1 MKLNEFMTLSSIYL
15 EVDVDSKKAL
25 FKEIGKIA
33 EKKIK
38 VESIK
43 IIEKLNKR
51 EMLGSTGV
59 GQGAAIP
66 HTKIEGIS
74 KTIVLFLKLK
84 NSIDFSSPDKR
95 NVDLIFAIITPEDT
109 QSEHLLILS
118 SISNF
123 LKKDGNLE
131 KLRSLNDANNTM
143 KIFSKY

>member
-38 VESIK
+38 VESVK

-84 NSIDFSSPDKR
+84 NSIDFASPDKR

>member
-1 MKLNEFMTLSSIYL
+1 MTLSYIYL

-38 VESIK
+38 VESVK

>member
-38 VESIK
+38 VESVK

>member
-1 MKLNEFMTLSSIYL
+1 MKLNEFMNLSSIYL

-38 VESIK
+38 IESIK

-59 GQGAAIP
+59 GEGAAIP
-66 HTKIEGIS
+66 HTKIEGIT

-84 NSIDFSSPDKR
+84 NSVDFSSPDNK
-95 NVDLIFAIITPEDT
+95 NVDLIFVIIAPEDT

-123 LKKDGNLE
+123 LRKENNLK
-131 KLRSLNDANNTM
+131 KLRALNNANNAM
-143 KIFSKY
+143 KIFSKN